1 MSTRQHINSDRLH
14 RLSERLEELSAA
26 VRACGQQAPPPELA
40 DDVAATAG
48 EVMLELADMGGDEL
62 ARAAIED
69 ARLLREAART
79 HGPSPARLTEGGDLL
94 AHEVER
100 IIRSDKQAA

>member
-40 DDVAATAG
+40 DDVAAG